1 MEPHSERPLVTWSVP
16 RRPYTV
22 EFAPRTLD
30 DIRLAVVDAFF
41 SLPRGGTEIGG
52 ILLGCFRDGRLRI
65 LDSRPLECEHAMGPS
80 FTLSARDHARLA
92 KLLADAASGAPE
104 RQPVGWYHSH
114 TRSDIFL
121 TEADREIHLRY
132 FPEPWQTALVLRPH
146 AMQPAR
152 AGFFFREAD
161 GSMRG
166 ESSDSEIVLEALP
179 VQPAPRAEPA
189 VAGGRVPRP
198 PADMPSGPPAITLP
212 PQAVISIPERQPEPP
227 AAVVPAAPAEPPSR
241 PEPTDERPDGQPVP
255 IPKFLETPPGSGSRH
270 AVLTLAILG
279 GCLAAA
285 AAAFETRTLWLPR
298 VAALYRRSEPASP
311 PLFLGLNAI
320 DLAGQLQVR
329 WDRNSPA
336 VREADE
342 GMIEILDGATPHAT
356 ALDAA
361 HLQAGVFTY
370 ARQTER
376 VDVTLSARLPD
387 GRMVREATS
396 FLGRSPDGEPAAEN
410 PDVRKAREDFAR
422 QTAKL
427 KSDLRAQ
434 TARTRTLEKSVEEVQ
449 KQLRDQQA
457 RRMLNQDAGR

>member
-1 MEPHSERPLVTWSVP
+1 MEPHSERPLVTWSAP

-52 ILLGCFRDGRLRI
+52 ILLGCFLDGRVRI

-92 KLLADAASGAPE
+92 ELLADAASGAPE
-104 RQPVGWYHSH
+104 GQPVGWYHSH

-132 FPEPWQTALVLRPH
+132 FPEPWQTALVLRPY

-166 ESSDSEIVLEALP
+166 EASSSELVLEALP

-198 PADMPSGPPAITLP
+198 PADMQSGPPAITLA
-212 PQAVISIPERQPEPP
+212 PQAVTSLAETPPEPP
-227 AAVVPAAPAEPPSR
+227 AAVVPAAPPSK
-241 PEPTDERPDGQPVP
+241 PEPTGERPDEQLIP
-255 IPKFLETPPGSGSRH
+255 IPKFLETPPKSGSRH
-270 AVLTLAILG
+270 VVLTLVILG

-285 AAAFETRTLWLPR
+285 AAAFQTRLLWLPR
-298 VAALYRRSEPASP
+298 VAALYRRSEPAPP

-336 VREADE
+336 VRQAAE
-342 GMIEILDGATPHAT
+342 GMIEIVDGATPHAN

-370 ARQTER
+370 ARQTEKI
-376 VDVTLSARLPD
+376 DVTLTARLPD
-387 GRMVREATS
+387 GRLVREATS
-396 FLGRSPDGEPAAEN
+396 FLGRPPDGAPAAEN
-410 PDVRKAREDFAR
+410 PDVRKAREDFVNE
-422 QTAKL
+422 TAKL
-427 KSDLRAQ
+427 KSDLRSQ
-434 TARTRTLEKSVEEVQ
+434 TARTRTLEKSVEDVQ
-449 KQLRDQQA
+449 KQLKDQQVQ
-457 RRMLNQDAGR
+457 RMLNQDSGK